1 MRIRNSKNKEE
12 ILSTCPYL
20 IKDPSKYKGK
30 FKELF
35 KNDNPINLEIGMGK
49 GNFIY
54 NMALNN
60 PNINFLGLEKYDS
73 VITKAIKKI
82 DKPLSNL
89 YIFNYDAKNLSE
101 IFSKEI
107 DTIYLNFSDPW
118 PKKRHAKRRLT
129 SFQFLKE
136 YDKVFKSKGHII
148 LKTDN
153 IDFFS
158 YSIVSLSNYGYVF
171 NEVSLDLHNTLIESP
186 VTEYEEKF
194 TMKGF
199 KINYLDAKKK

>member
-153 IDFFS
+153 IDLFS

-199 KINYLDAKKK
+199 KINYLNAKKK